1 MSHEKFNLILQS
13 RERVTPRVMR
23 FAFMREDGEPFTY
36 VPGQFLTLHI
46 PYEDMVLRRSY
57 SIATI
62 PGEGDERSVEIAATE
77 VPDGR
82 ATGILFNLHPGERL
96 SATGPFGRFVPRD
109 DPPARYLL
117 LATGTGVSP
126 YRAML
131 TTLRQRLAGSGF
143 EARLVLGVRG
153 PDELLFGS
161 DFETLSREADDFAF
175 EPVYS
180 RHHPGDEEAGTH
192 GYVQH
197 RLEQLKLDPERDI
210 VYLCG
215 NPVMIDESVALLKA
229 RGFTNRG
236 IRREKYVSS
245 N

>member
-1 MSHEKFNLILQS
+1 MK
-13 RERVTPRVMR
+13 
-23 FAFMREDGEPFTY
+23 FAFMREDEQSFTY

-62 PGEGDERSVEIAATE
+62 PGEDDDRRVEIAATE

-96 SATGPFGRFVPRD
+96 SATGPFGRFVPRE

-131 TTLRQRLAGSGF
+131 TTLRERLAGSDF

-153 PDELLFGS
+153 PDELLFGG
-161 DFETLSREADDFAF
+161 DFEALASEADDFAF

-180 RHHPGDEEAGTH
+180 RHHPGEREAGTH

-197 RLEQLKLDPERDI
+197 RLEQLTLDPERDI

-215 NPVMIDESVALLKA
+215 NPVMIDESVALLKE